1 MKLLIWVVIHSG
13 EFLSKYSCLQFRS

>member
-1 MKLLIWVVIHSG
+1 MKQLIWVVIHSG

>member
-1 MKLLIWVVIHSG
+1 VVIHSG

>member
-1 MKLLIWVVIHSG
+1 MKLRIWVVIHSG